1 MDALQIGKRAWSYAG
16 VLQDAGLSCFEY
28 VEQLTLLLFLKMA
41 DQLTEEPYNREPIVP
56 PELGW
61 KALLPLDG
69 AALEDQYRV
78 SLEKLGVKPG
88 MLGVIF
94 KGARCEIHNPAL
106 LKQLIVNLLDKVDW
120 LSLPVDVKGT
130 IYEELLSRSAQE
142 SSRGA
147 GQYFTTRAVIQT
159 MCEVMQPTPTDTI
172 CDPAAGTGGFLCNA
186 YQYVLDRFEKELD
199 ADEKRALR
207 EGLVEGMELSPK
219 VGRMCAMNVYLHGI
233 GANKVVVHT
242 GHDSLATP
250 WSREYSMVLT
260 NPPFGKKQSL
270 LFVNEEGNTE
280 REDQIVVREDF
291 WTSTSN
297 KQLNFVQHI
306 YSLLKI
312 DGRAA
317 MVVPDN
323 VLFEGGAGEKVRRN
337 LLQKCR
343 VHTLLRLPTGIWYS
357 PGVKANV
364 LFFDKKEGRAEAWTD
379 RLWVYDLRTNMHF
392 TLKQKSIKRSDFDEF
407 VECYKPGKMHE
418 RSENWSE
425 TSPDGR
431 WRSFSYEELLQ
442 RDKLS
447 LDLFWIK
454 DKSLTDTDKLPA
466 PDILAAEIA
475 DDLEDALEQFTKIA
489 ARLGD
494 QRSDERSDRFAG
506 HDSDVEITAS
516 SQ

>member
-1 MDALQIGKRAWSYAG
+1 MDAAQIGKRAWSYAG

-41 DQLTEEPYNREPIVP
+41 DQLTEPPYERAPLVP

-61 KALLPLDG
+61 EALLSLDG
-69 AALEDQYRV
+69 AALEEHYRR
-78 SLEKLGVKPG
+78 SLETLAATPG

-106 LKQLIVNLLDKVDW
+106 LKQLVVNLLDRVDW
-120 LSLPVDVKGT
+120 LALPVDVKGT

-147 GQYFTTRAVIQT
+147 GQYFTPRPVIQAI
-159 MCEVMQPTPTDTI
+159 CEVMQPTPADRI

-186 YQYVLDRFEKELD
+186 YRHVLAHYGNTLDRDQL
-199 ADEKRALR
+199 RALQ

-219 VGRMCAMNVYLHGI
+219 VGRMCAMNVYLHNI
-233 GANKVVVHT
+233 GGDAVVVHT
-242 GHDSLATP
+242 GHDSLAAP
-250 WSREYSMVLT
+250 WGRTYSMVLA

-270 LFVNEEGNTE
+270 LFVNEEGDTE
-280 REDQIVVREDF
+280 REDQVVVREDF

-306 YSLLKI
+306 HTLLKI

-317 MVVPDN
+317 VVVPDN

-337 LLQKCR
+337 LLEKCR

-364 LFFDKKEGRAEAWTD
+364 LFFDKKAGRGDAWTD
-379 RLWVYDLRTNMHF
+379 TLWVYDLRTNRHF
-392 TLKQKSIKRSDFDEF
+392 TPKQQPIRRGDLDEF
-407 VECYKPGKMHE
+407 VACYQPGRLHE
-418 RSENWSE
+418 RAPTWSAAN
-425 TSPDGR
+425 PAGR
-431 WRSFSYEELLQ
+431 WRSYAYADLLK

-454 DKSLTDTDKLPA
+454 DDSLTDTDTLPP
-466 PDILAAEIA
+466 PDVIATQIA
-475 DDLEDALEQFTKIA
+475 DDLEDALAQFTKIA
-489 ARLGD
+489 ARLP
-494 QRSDERSDRFAG
+494 EPTAG
-506 HDSDVEITAS
+506 RGGYGRDSGA
-516 SQ
+516 

>member
-1 MDALQIGKRAWSYAG
+1 MDASQIGKRAWSYAG

-41 DQLTEEPYNREPIVP
+41 DQLTEPPYERAPIVP
-56 PELGW
+56 PEFGW

-69 AALEDQYRV
+69 AALEDHYRA
-78 SLEKLGVKPG
+78 SLEKLGKKPG

-94 KGARCEIHNPAL
+94 KGARCEIYNPAL
-106 LKQLIVNLLDKVDW
+106 LKQLIVNLLDRLDW

-130 IYEELLSRSAQE
+130 IYEELLARSAQE

-147 GQYFTTRAVIQT
+147 GQYFTPRPVIQA
-159 MCEVMQPTPTDTI
+159 MCEVMQPTPDDGI

-186 YQYVLDRFEKELD
+186 YQYVLDHHGSELD
-199 ADEKRALR
+199 RDELRALQ
-207 EGLVEGMELSPK
+207 EELVEGMELSTK
-219 VGRMCAMNVYLHGI
+219 VGRMCAMNVYLHNI
-233 GANKVVVHT
+233 GGAKVAVHT
-242 GHDSLATP
+242 GHDSLAAP
-250 WSREYSMVLT
+250 WSAEYSMVLA

-270 LFVNEEGNTE
+270 LFVNEEGDTE
-280 REDQIVVREDF
+280 REDQVIVREDF

-306 YSLLKI
+306 YTLLKI

-317 MVVPDN
+317 VVVPDN

-337 LLQKCR
+337 LLEKCR

-364 LFFDKKEGRAEAWTD
+364 LFFDKKEGRAKAWTD

-392 TLKQKSIKRSDFDEF
+392 TLKQKPIRREDFNEF
-407 VECYKPGKMHE
+407 VTCYKPGHTHE
-418 RSENWSE
+418 RTATWSGNN
-425 TSPDGR
+425 PDGR
-431 WRSFSYEELLQ
+431 WRCYDYDDLLK

-447 LDLFWIK
+447 LDLFWIR
-454 DKSLTDTDKLPA
+454 DKSLTDTDSLPP
-466 PDILAAEIA
+466 PDVMATEIA
-475 DDLEDALEQFTKIA
+475 ADLEVALEQFTRIA
-489 ARLGD
+489 ERL
-494 QRSDERSDRFAG
+494 QSHAG
-506 HDSDVEITAS
+506 GTTRIGKG
-516 SQ
+516 

>member
-1 MDALQIGKRAWSYAG
+1 MDSSQIGKRAWSYAG

-41 DQLTEEPYNREPIVP
+41 DQLTEMPYNRAPLIP
-56 PELGW
+56 RELGW

-69 AALEDQYRV
+69 AALEDQYRA
-78 SLEKLGVKPG
+78 SLEKLGVKAG

-142 SSRGA
+142 SSQGA
-147 GQYFTTRAVIQT
+147 GQYFTPRPVIQA
-159 MCEVMQPTPTDTI
+159 MCEVTQPTPADRI

-199 ADEKRALR
+199 RDQKRTLQ
-207 EGLVEGMELSPK
+207 EELVEGMELSPK

-233 GANKVVVHT
+233 GGENKVVVHT
-242 GHDSLATP
+242 GHDSLSAS
-250 WSREYSMVLT
+250 WNDEYTMVLA

-270 LFVNEEGNTE
+270 LFVNEEGDTE
-280 REDQIVVREDF
+280 KDDQVVVREDF

-297 KQLNFVQHI
+297 KQLNFLQHI
-306 YSLLKI
+306 YTLLKI
-312 DGRAA
+312 DGRAGV
-317 MVVPDN
+317 VVPDN

-364 LFFDKKEGRAEAWTD
+364 IFFEKKEGRAAAWTD
-379 RLWVYDLRTNMHF
+379 QLWVYDLRTNLHF
-392 TLKQKSIKRSDFDEF
+392 TLKQKPIQRIDFDEF
-407 VECYKPGKMHE
+407 VECYKPGQTHRRKE
-418 RSENWSE
+418 TWSE
-425 TSPDGR
+425 QNPNGR
-431 WRSFSYEELLQ
+431 WRCFDYENLLK

-454 DKSLTDTDKLPA
+454 DRTLTDTDSLPA
-466 PDILAAEIA
+466 PEIIAAEIA
-475 DDLEDALEQFTKIA
+475 DDLEAAMEEFTKIA
-489 ARLGD
+489 ARLGGPT
-494 QRSDERSDRFAG
+494 Q
-506 HDSDVEITAS
+506 
-516 SQ
+516 

>member
-1 MDALQIGKRAWSYAG
+1 MDTSQIGKRAWSYAG

-41 DQLTEEPYNREPIVP
+41 DQLTESPYDRPPIVP
-56 PELGW
+56 VDLGW

-69 AALEDQYRV
+69 AALEDKYRT
-78 SLEKLGVKPG
+78 SLEKLGVASG

-106 LKQLIVNLLDKVDW
+106 LKQLIVNLIDKVDW

-147 GQYFTTRAVIQT
+147 GQYFTPRPVIQT
-159 MCEVMQPTPTDTI
+159 MCEVMQPAPSDRI

-186 YQYVLDRFEKELD
+186 YQYVLDRFGKDLD
-199 ADEKRALR
+199 GDQKRALR
-207 EGLVEGMELSPK
+207 EDLVEGMELSPK

-233 GANKVVVHT
+233 GGEKVGIHT
-242 GHDSLATP
+242 GHDSLAAP
-250 WSREYSMVLT
+250 WNREYSIVLA

-270 LFVNEEGNTE
+270 LFVNEEGDTE
-280 REDQIVVREDF
+280 KEDQVVVREDF

-306 YSLLKI
+306 YTLLKI

-317 MVVPDN
+317 VVVPDN
-323 VLFEGGAGEKVRRN
+323 VLFEGGAGEKVRKN

-364 LFFDKKEGRAEAWTD
+364 IFFDKKEGRAKAWTD
-379 RLWVYDLRTNMHF
+379 KLWVYDLRTNMHF
-392 TLKQKSIKRSDFDEF
+392 TLKQKPIQRSDFDEF
-407 VECYKPGKMHE
+407 VKCYKPGKIHE
-418 RSENWSE
+418 RKPTWSENTPE
-425 TSPDGR
+425 GR
-431 WRSFSYEELLQ
+431 WRSYEYEELLK

-454 DKSLTDTDKLPA
+454 DKSLTDTDSLPPPEVIA
-466 PDILAAEIA
+466 TEIA
-475 DDLEDALEQFTKIA
+475 DDLEAALEQFTKIA
-489 ARLGD
+489 ARL
-494 QRSDERSDRFAG
+494 
-506 HDSDVEITAS
+506 TKPN
-516 SQ
+516 

>member
-1 MDALQIGKRAWSYAG
+1 MDASQIGKRAWSYAG

-28 VEQLTLLLFLKMA
+28 VEQLTVLLFLKMA
-41 DQLTEEPYNREPIVP
+41 DQLTEEPYNRAPIVP

-69 AALEDQYRV
+69 AALEDQYRA

-94 KGARCEIHNPAL
+94 KGARCEINNPAL

-147 GQYFTTRAVIQT
+147 GQYFTPRPVIEAI
-159 MCEVMQPTPTDTI
+159 CEVMQPTPENTI
-172 CDPAAGTGGFLCNA
+172 CDPAAGTGGFLCTA
-186 YQYVLDRFEKELD
+186 YNYVLDRHERDLD

-207 EGLVEGMELSPK
+207 EGLVEGMELSTK
-219 VGRMCAMNVYLHGI
+219 VGRMCAMNLYLHGI
-233 GANKVVVHT
+233 GSEQAVVIHT
-242 GHDSLATP
+242 GHDSLAAP
-250 WSREYSMVLT
+250 WKREYSMVLT

-270 LFVNEEGNTE
+270 LFVNEEGDTE
-280 REDQIVVREDF
+280 KEDQIVVREDF

-306 YSLLKI
+306 HSLLKI
-312 DGRAA
+312 GGRAA
-317 MVVPDN
+317 VVVPDN

-364 LFFDKKEGRAEAWTD
+364 IFFDKKEGRAEAWTD
-379 RLWVYDLRTNMHF
+379 KLWVYDLRTNQHF
-392 TLKQKSIKRSDFDEF
+392 TLKQKPIRRSDFDEF
-407 VECYKPGKMHE
+407 IGCYKPGRMHE
-418 RSENWSE
+418 RAETWSE
-425 TSPDGR
+425 ANPEGR
-431 WRSFSYEELLQ
+431 WRCFDYDELLK

-454 DKSLTDTDKLPA
+454 DKSLTDTDALPA
-466 PDILAAEIA
+466 PYIIAAEIA
-475 DDLEDALEQFTKIA
+475 DDLEAALEQFTKIA
-489 ARLGD
+489 ARLAPAVA
-494 QRSDERSDRFAG
+494 REREAA
-506 HDSDVEITAS
+506 E
-516 SQ
+516 